1 MPAESAPSPIP
12 VALQIEVLLEEYR
25 QLYALVLFRLSA
37 LDQRVPLAG
46 FALIAAVAGIGTL
59 GSSVQITLLIAVP
72 LSLLWWYQVAA
83 QHALSFTDALR
94 RIAEIEQ
101 QVNGLAGTAL
111 LEFQSS
117 HPGRAQVGGRTG
129 QRTVQAVLAG
139 SAVVLAACLL
149 LGADAFRGSPWLT
162 AYDAFLAGT
171 AAALVIQA
179 RSFVRYRYAPI
190 PQSSPLT

>member
-1 MPAESAPSPIP
+1 MPAEPAPSPLP
-12 VALQIEVLLEEYR
+12 VPLQIEILMEEYR
-25 QLYALVLFRLSA
+25 QLYELVRFRLSA

-59 GSSVQITLLIAVP
+59 TVSSQVILLIAVP
-72 LSLLWWYQVAA
+72 LSLVWWYQVAA

-101 QVNGLAGTAL
+101 RVNGLGGTPL
-111 LEFQSS
+111 LQFQSS
-117 HPGRAQVGGRTG
+117 HPGRTQVGGRTG

-139 SAVVLAACLL
+139 SAVVLAACLP
-149 LGADAFRGSPWLT
+149 LGNEALHGSPWLL

-190 PQSSPLT
+190 PQASPLA